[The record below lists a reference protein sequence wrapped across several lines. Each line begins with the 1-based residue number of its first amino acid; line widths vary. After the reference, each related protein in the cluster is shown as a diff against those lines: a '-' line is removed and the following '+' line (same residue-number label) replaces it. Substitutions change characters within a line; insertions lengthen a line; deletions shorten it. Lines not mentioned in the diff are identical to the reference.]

1 MTKDSVKRRGKKGLT
16 PFGIIA
22 FLAGIALFAYFVRK
36 AGVGQILEGIS
47 RLGAG
52 FVLVIAISSIRQ
64 IVRSIAWT
72 LCMEAPYRLRFRDA
86 IRARIMGDALGNVI
100 PFAGFLVSEPAKPA
114 LIRDRVP
121 LTASIS
127 ALAIENTFYALSV
140 ALFIFSGMTA
150 LLWSF
155 NVTKGLRI
163 ISIVTLVV
171 IVFVSALGASLI
183 FKRLRFISGTAAF
196 LHRRGLD
203 AKWIEKTRSIE
214 ERIYGFYRRNQSRF
228 LPIILLEACFHLAG
242 AAEIYVVLSFISPD
256 QPPTFL
262 TAFILESVNR
272 VITVAFKFIPLRMGV
287 DEAGTGRVSKVLQFA
302 EVTGVTLAI
311 VRKGRDV
318 FWAATGMIL
327 LLQRG
332 LSLRAIARDAEQALA
347 REAKLRVPSTLPAG
361 ESR

>member
-1 MTKDSVKRRGKKGLT
+1 MTKDSVKRPGKKGLT

-86 IRARIMGDALGNVI
+86 IRARIMGDAMGNVI

-121 LTASIS
+121 LTAGIS

-150 LLWSF
+150 LLLSF

-171 IVFVSALGASLI
+171 IVFVIALGASLI
-183 FKRLRFISGTAAF
+183 FKRLRFISGTAGF

-203 AKWIEKTRSIE
+203 AKWIEKTQSIE

-242 AAEIYVVLSFISPD
+242 VTEIYVVLSFISPN

-311 VRKGRDV
+311 VRKARDV

-347 REAKLRVPSTLPAG
+347 KEAKLAVSANPA
-361 ESR
+361 SQSS